1 MKRILAFNA
10 LAFAGRP
17 DFWDGLDSISP
28 ETDKRIDDDGGDDD
42 FVTAN
47 EMGKHTSVGVDS
59 ALSSIDAISSGLHW
73 GLGSAAF
80 MGGAATESLPSE
92 SVDFSPESDAS
103 IGLESKAGLEPGT
116 TALPTLLDF
125 SVLSELDSD
134 EDDDDDVGE
143 VSDAETGDED
153 VATATY
159 DMGTD
164 IAEDAAE
171 EEERVIVAVTTA
183 GPSSRRK
190 RLRMPDTSP
199 RKRTARS
206 EERLEVKAMG
216 LDHHDKQICLEELV
230 ISLRDA
236 PDRLVERVLK
246 RNPQIDV
253 AAVKL
258 FRANLIARAQIPVE
272 AHDLLMAGPAGTP
285 EERENLIERA
295 TRALTESHAKRRG
308 GAARAISEWMKYC
321 IEPLRGYTGPE
332 SDICQRQRA
341 KSRGGVLFVRLSPG
355 QLKLFLDAELDTL
368 VKNPVRKQQ
377 ARRVIMSAKRVSIG
391 DASSGVLPRPK
402 SQTRARVVNKGGLST
417 LAKRICLEALI
428 ERPSMCRRDFL
439 DTVIARV
446 PHMDVQSIIIYY
458 SNLIAKA
465 RVNSFV
471 HNYLLARNTTEFH
484 LFMVA
489 DINRIARQSGISV
502 PRSGYL
508 TTLQI
513 WIKYC
518 IRPLLADP
526 LAAVPPCAVDRTARD
541 VTAVHLSP
549 SQRRALFTDI
559 LGSLRS
565 DPRQEMPAAHEE
577 GE

>member
-80 MGGAATESLPSE
+80 MGGAGTQSLSSE

-103 IGLESKAGLEPGT
+103 IGLEGKVGLGAGT
-116 TALPTLLDF
+116 NALPTFFDF
-125 SVLSELDSD
+125 SDLSELDGD
-134 EDDDDDVGE
+134 EDDDDVGE
-143 VSDAETGDED
+143 LSDAETLDED

-159 DMGTD
+159 DLDG
-164 IAEDAAE
+164 DAAELAKE
-171 EEERVIVAVTTA
+171 EEERLIVAVTTA
-183 GPSSRRK
+183 GPFSSRK
-190 RLRMPDTSP
+190 RLRVLNTLP
-199 RKRTARS
+199 RKRAARD
-206 EERLEVKAMG
+206 EARVEVKAMG

-308 GAARAISEWMKYC
+308 GAARAITEWMKYC
-321 IEPLRGYTGPE
+321 IEPLHGYNGPE

-465 RVNSFV
+465 RVTSFV

-559 LGSLRS
+559 LGSLRC